1 MQKKIQKIDFGLQ
14 HNKNRWT
21 DFERSSEMLILVS
34 KMPHLPHFQYN
45 KNSPQKMDSVNFMC
59 YWSSNSSKKIR
70 KSNDPIRR
78 KLYYRLTCG
87 RTKLNL
93 LRSSAIRCLHNDG
106 ITISVHFSRHR
117 FCALITLNTFWTE
130 MFPLPGWLEKLSIYQ
145 FWKDATNNK
154 SFW

>member
-1 MQKKIQKIDFGLQ
+1 MQKKSK
-14 HNKNRWT
+14 K
-21 DFERSSEMLILVS
+21 LILGSSIIRIDEQISREV
-34 KMPHLPHFQYN
+34 
-45 KNSPQKMDSVNFMC
+45 QKYWFWSQKCPIYPIFGIIKILLKKWTPSISCV

-78 KLYYRLTCG
+78 KLYYRLTCR

-93 LRSSAIRCLHNDG
+93 LKSSAIGCLHNDG

-117 FCALITLNTFWTE
+117 FRVLITLNTFWTE